1 LRGSG
6 WYSFRQWRHLRR
18 LHRVIKP
25 LQIWSGHDAPRT
37 ATRRKKTHAEE
48 NEEQQK
54 KRFKI
59 EVVEED
65 GQKNT
70 AFSNRL
76 DHRTFRSALTAVLAS
91 PA

>member
-1 LRGSG
+1 R
-6 WYSFRQWRHLRR
+6 W
-18 LHRVIKP
+18 
-25 LQIWSGHDAPRT
+25 
-37 ATRRKKTHAEE
+37 KKTHAEE

-65 GQKNT
+65 EPKNT

-76 DHRTFRSALTAVLAS
+76 DYCSFRSALTTAALSYSFGEKCGLAMPKIFKRTPCMVAHAQQRTF
-91 PA
+91 PAGA